1 MFEKIII
8 FILLIVLSYELV
20 FDTKNFVNAIN
31 FIFELFFI
39 SLIKFSNFIF
49 QIFGERR

>member
-8 FILLIVLSYELV
+8 FILLVVCGYEFV
-20 FDTKNFVNAIN
+20 FDTKNFFLAIN
-31 FIFELFFI
+31 SVFELFFI
-39 SLIKFSNFIF
+39 TLIKFSNFIF

>member
-1 MFEKIII
+1 MEKIII

-31 FIFELFFI
+31 FVFELFFI
-39 SLIKFSNFIF
+39 ELIKTSNFLF
-49 QIFGERR
+49 KLFERR